1 MLEYKMKVDFADGRW
16 FQVALVLV
24 EGVHKLEFKTNPNT
38 LVVSVEERTKILAAV
53 QTAIE
58 AILRYQAV

>member
-1 MLEYKMKVDFADGRW
+1 MLEYKMKVEFPGDRW
-16 FQVALVLV
+16 FQVAVVLV
-24 EGVHKLEFKTNPNT
+24 DGVHKLEFKLNPNT
-38 LVVSVEERTKILAAV
+38 LVVTVEERSKILAAA